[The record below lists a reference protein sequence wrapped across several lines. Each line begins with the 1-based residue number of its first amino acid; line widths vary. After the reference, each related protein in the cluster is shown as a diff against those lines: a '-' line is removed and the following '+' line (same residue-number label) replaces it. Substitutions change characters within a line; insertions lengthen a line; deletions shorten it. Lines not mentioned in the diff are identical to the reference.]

1 MTKQVI
7 NLGTGANSNNGDP
20 LRTAF
25 NKVNTNFTELYTLIG
40 AGGAGNTSAVVG
52 PLFDHSDHTNV
63 TVTVDPV
70 TDRIVLNATLSA
82 IVKDINGSVFA
93 DDSTLLVDA
102 VDGKIPSANLQGTE
116 VNNWNTAFGWGD
128 HSAVGYL
135 TQPLQININ
144 GDDSATT
151 VIGNNGTIQF
161 KGDSNIT
168 SSTDQS
174 GTITYTL
181 NSEISA
187 DLTGSVF
194 ADDSTILINGTNG
207 TIQADHLVGTL
218 PAIDGSNLTNMD
230 RITLTTL
237 KAEVA
242 ASIDFTDF
250 KNRIAAL

>member
-25 NKVNTNFTELYTLIG
+25 TKVNANFEELYTLVG
-40 AGGAGNTSAVVG
+40 SASGNVTDVTG
-52 PLFDHSDHTNV
+52 PAFNHNRHNNI
-63 TVTVDPV
+63 TVTVDSN
-70 TDRIVLNATLSA
+70 TDQIILDATLSS

-116 VNNWNTAFGWGD
+116 VNNWNTAYGWGD
-128 HSAVGYL
+128 HSQAGYL
-135 TQPLQININ
+135 TTPLQININ

-168 SSTDQS
+168 STTDQS

-194 ADDSTILINGTNG
+194 ADSSTMLINGTNG

-218 PAIDGSNLTNMD
+218 PAIDGSNLTNMPY
-230 RITLTTL
+230 ISLATLQTEL
-237 KAEVA
+237 A
-242 ASIDFTDF
+242 ASADFADF
-250 KNRIAAL
+250 QTRIAAL